1 MNQRI
6 IITGA
11 TGMVGE
17 GVLLECL
24 QNPAVAHVLVLTR
37 KPTGRSHA
45 KLTELL
51 VPDLANLSAVES
63 QLTGYDACFFCAG
76 ISSVGV
82 SKEEYERITHDLTL
96 AVGQTLLRLNPE
108 LTFIYVS
115 GSGTDSTE
123 KSGQH
128 WARVKGRTENELL
141 ALPFRAAYMFRP
153 GFMKITPGQRNVLKW
168 YPAIAWLY
176 PVARK
181 LTPNFVSTMQ
191 EVGRAMINAADFGY
205 SKPVLEVRDIVALA
219 RAKSVISSN
228 QSAA

>member
-1 MNQRI
+1 MKLRV

-24 QNPAVAHVLVLTR
+24 ANPAVAHVLVLTR
-37 KPTGRSHA
+37 KPTGRTHA
-45 KLTELL
+45 NMTELL
-51 VPDLANLSAVES
+51 VPDLTNLSAVES
-63 QLTGYDACFFCAG
+63 QLTGYNACFFCAG
-76 ISSVGV
+76 ISAVGV
-82 SKEEYERITHDLTL
+82 SKEEYERITHDMTL
-96 AVGQTLLRLNPE
+96 AVGQTLLRLNPA

-115 GSGTDSTE
+115 GAGTDSAE

-141 ALPFRAAYMFRP
+141 ALPFGAAYMFRP
-153 GFMKITPGQRNVLKW
+153 GFMKATAGQRNLLKW

-176 PVARK
+176 PLARR
-181 LTPNFVSTMQ
+181 LAPNFVSTMQ

-205 SKPVLEVRDIVALA
+205 IKPVLEVRDIVALA
-219 RAKSVISSN
+219 HSN
-228 QSAA
+228 AAPRS

>member
-1 MNQRI
+1 MKIRA

-24 QNPAVAHVLVLTR
+24 QNANVERVLVLTR
-37 KPTGRSHA
+37 KPTGRTHP
-45 KLTELL
+45 KMTELL
-51 VPDLANLSAVES
+51 VTDLANLSAVES
-63 QLTGYDACFFCAG
+63 QLTGYNACFFCAG
-76 ISSVGV
+76 ISSVGI
-82 SKEEYERITHDLTL
+82 SKEEYERITHDMTL
-96 AVGQTLLRLNPE
+96 AVAETLVRLNPE
-108 LTFIYVS
+108 MTFIYVS
-115 GSGTDSTE
+115 GSGTSE
-123 KSGQH
+123 ASGQH

-141 ALPFRAAYMFRP
+141 ALPFQAAYMFRP
-153 GFMKITPGQRNVLKW
+153 GFMKATEGQRNLLKW

-181 LTPNFVSTMQ
+181 LAPQFVSTMQ

-219 RAKSVISSN
+219 HSRA
-228 QSAA
+228 APRP

>member
-1 MNQRI
+1 MKLRV

-24 QNPAVAHVLVLTR
+24 SNPAVERVLMLTR
-37 KPTGRSHA
+37 KPTGRSHP
-45 KLTELL
+45 KITELL

-63 QLTGYDACFFCAG
+63 QLTGYNACFFCAG
-76 ISSVGV
+76 ISAVGV

-96 AVGQTLLRLNPE
+96 AVAQTLLRLNPA
-108 LTFIYVS
+108 LTFSYVS
-115 GSGTDSTE
+115 GAGTDSTE

-141 ALPFRAAYMFRP
+141 ALPFGAAYMFRP
-153 GFMKITPGQRNVLKW
+153 GFMKATAGQRNLLKW

-176 PVARK
+176 PVARR
-181 LTPNFVSTMQ
+181 LAPQFVSTMQ
-191 EVGRAMINAADFGY
+191 EVAQAMINASDFGY
-205 SKPVLEVRDIVALA
+205 SKSVLEVRDIVALA
-219 RAKSVISSN
+219 QAKSVKS
-228 QSAA
+228 

>member
-1 MNQRI
+1 MKIRAI
-6 IITGA
+6 LTGA

-24 QNPAVAHVLVLTR
+24 QNPNVAHVLVLTR

-45 KLTELL
+45 KMTELL
-51 VPDLANLSAVES
+51 VPDLQNLAAVED
-63 QLTGYDACFFCAG
+63 QLVGFNACFFCAG
-76 ISSVGV
+76 VSSVGI

-96 AVGQTLLRLNPE
+96 SVGQTLARLNRD

-115 GSGTDSTE
+115 GAGTDSSE
-123 KSGQH
+123 KSAQH

-141 ALPFRAAYMFRP
+141 AMPFRAAYMFRP
-153 GFMKITPGQRNVLKW
+153 GFMKATAGQRNILKW
-168 YPAIAWLY
+168 YGAIAWLY
-176 PVARK
+176 PVARRWA
-181 LTPNFVSTMQ
+181 PNFVSTMQ

-219 RAKSVISSN
+219 HGK
-228 QSAA
+228 AAPRS